1 MSSMT
6 HRLTIMAALT
16 VVAASPVLGM
26 QGSDPALG
34 VASMAPP
41 PDRAD
46 ALRAEAEALY
56 SQPSKWRRA
65 VRLLEQSAQL
75 RTAADPDAYACWT
88 YAARLRS
95 QLGDYGGAR
104 ESLERAADHAL
115 ARGAVLDAA
124 HAYID
129 AAHAAIRGR
138 QFEQAKVLV
147 GRAELLA
154 TSPQLAAD
162 EAAQITARLR
172 V

>member
-1 MSSMT
+1 
-6 HRLTIMAALT
+6 
-16 VVAASPVLGM
+16 
-26 QGSDPALG
+26 
-34 VASMAPP
+34 
-41 PDRAD
+41 
-46 ALRAEAEALY
+46 
-56 SQPSKWRRA
+56 

-88 YAARLRS
+88 YAARLRT

-138 QFEQAKVLV
+138 HFEQAKVLV

-162 EAAQITARLR
+162 EAAQITGRLR